1 MPRGDGTGLFGAG
14 SGTGRGMG
22 RAGGRGRMSGN
33 KAGSG
38 PTGECICPNCNE
50 KVVHSVGVPCYSL
63 SCPKCGTKMART

>member
-1 MPRGDGTGLFGAG
+1 MPRGDGTGPFGAG

-38 PTGECICPNCNE
+38 PAGECVCLSCNT
-50 KVVHSVGVPCYSL
+50 KVAHNVGVPCYSVN
-63 SCPKCGTKMART
+63 CPKCGAKMVRE